1 MLEKHPEELKEKEV
15 EQTTIVKQLKE
26 SKELIEK
33 QTELNKLREKRIEME
48 KVLSRNNS
56 HIDEILHP
64 EKTKIPKN
72 LIHGGHRMI
81 QHAGFV
87 NPDSNY
93 IKLKQTINNV
103 SLNDILLESKSLL
116 NRLKNN

>member
-1 MLEKHPEELKEKEV
+1 
-15 EQTTIVKQLKE
+15 
-26 SKELIEK
+26 
-33 QTELNKLREKRIEME
+33 
-48 KVLSRNNS
+48 
-56 HIDEILHP
+56 
-64 EKTKIPKN
+64 
-72 LIHGGHRMI
+72 MI
-81 QHAGFV
+81 QHAGFVNPDAGFVNPDAGFV